1 MTLEPTESPGQD
13 KKGLVSDQDIFF
25 WGEGK
30 GMDFYQVDPLFLLG
44 VGVGGE
50 GLQTDSLLDANQKIP
65 D

>member
-1 MTLEPTESPGQD
+1 MTLEPTELPGQD

-30 GMDFYQVDPLFLLG
+30 GMDFYHVDPLFVLG
-44 VGVGGE
+44 VAAGGR
-50 GLQTDSLLDANQKIP
+50 GTTDSLLDANQKIP